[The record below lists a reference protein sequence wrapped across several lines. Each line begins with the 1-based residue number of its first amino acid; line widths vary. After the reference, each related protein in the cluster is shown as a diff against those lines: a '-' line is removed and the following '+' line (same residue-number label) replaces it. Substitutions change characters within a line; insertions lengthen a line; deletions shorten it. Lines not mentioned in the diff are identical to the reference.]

1 MKRKLML
8 LLTCLFVGIGL
19 VTAQIT
25 KVTGTVISEEDGLP
39 VVGASILVKG
49 TAVGTVTD
57 MDGKF
62 QLPNVP
68 SSAKT
73 LVISFI
79 GMENKEV
86 PIKPSVKVTLKP
98 MTELLSEVL
107 VTGTYGSAKKLGS
120 MVGSV
125 AAVKSE
131 KIANRPSA
139 NFADGL
145 QGQVAGLQV
154 FTSSGEPSEGVSMRL
169 RGIGSINSSSEPL
182 FILDGA
188 PISSG
193 AFSAINPNDIENLTI
208 LKDASSTSI
217 YGSRAANGVIVI
229 TTKRGKGVKPTVTI
243 KGQYGIS
250 QRAVENI
257 TLMNSEQYFNFCETV
272 NPNYKTNE
280 AFQANKEFALKHG
293 ISTDWYDYFFKDNAP
308 TYQLD
313 ASITGVANNTNYFI
327 SASHYDAEGIE
338 PASGM
343 KRETVRSNIDTK
355 VSDWFRVGLNLGL
368 SYEDF
373 ETNGFAGTGN
383 SWYNVATLSKWAI
396 PYETPYEIIENADGS
411 ISYGKR
417 KNILDKI
424 GLWNPYYLLENQP
437 TEKNKIRLYG
447 NAFEEITPIKGLTIR
462 AAQAIDAFDYRYR
475 YVSLPADYNNQK
487 GSASESFQRYSSFT
501 FTNTAEYKFSINE
514 MHNISALVGQESI
527 IYNGSSFGASVD
539 NITDGR
545 LPMLSNGTIP
555 KQPSASKKKK
565 VMNSYFSR
573 LEYNFGE
580 KYFFDASFRTDGSS
594 IFGRD
599 NRWASFF
606 SVGTMWNVSKEAFME
621 DIDWLKDLK
630 VKFSYGTTGNSA
642 FDGDPYYP
650 SLGLVGTGKYNGD
663 QTFYISSVQND
674 GLTWEKQ
681 KTINIGLSARLFD
694 RLDIDL
700 AYYDKKTT
708 DMLMTIPYSYTTGHS
723 SGWGN
728 IGSMFNRG
736 FEATVSYD
744 IINRRNL
751 QWSVSANI
759 NYNKNQITELFG
771 GRDEYVVANTGIKY
785 QVGMPYGEL
794 YYVRWVGVDPADG
807 QQIWLDKDG
816 NETKTYSE
824 DNAVFTGKQR
834 YAPWA
839 GGFSTSFF
847 WKGFSINAD
856 FSYVLGKYTINNDA
870 FFYNNP
876 NFAGQLNQSTDMLDM
891 WTTPGQVTNIPAA
904 NSELRFDT
912 HLIENASFL
921 RLKNLTIGYTL
932 PENWLHKTGFIK
944 GARIFAVGRNL
955 LTVTNYTGADPEVD
969 SNLQLGKYP
978 NTKQF
983 TIGAELTF

>member
-1 MKRKLML
+1 MKRKFML
-8 LLTCLFVGIGL
+8 LLICLFIGIGL
-19 VTAQIT
+19 VTAQVT

-139 NFADGL
+139 NFADAL

-785 QVGMPYGEL
+785 QVRMPYGEL

>member
-1 MKRKLML
+1 
-8 LLTCLFVGIGL
+8 
-19 VTAQIT
+19 
-25 KVTGTVISEEDGLP
+25 
-39 VVGASILVKG
+39 
-49 TAVGTVTD
+49 
-57 MDGKF
+57 
-62 QLPNVP
+62 
-68 SSAKT
+68 
-73 LVISFI
+73 
-79 GMENKEV
+79 MENKEV

-139 NFADGL
+139 NFADAL

-545 LPMLSNGTIP
+545 LTMLSNGTIP

>member
-1 MKRKLML
+1 
-8 LLTCLFVGIGL
+8 
-19 VTAQIT
+19 
-25 KVTGTVISEEDGLP
+25 
-39 VVGASILVKG
+39 
-49 TAVGTVTD
+49 
-57 MDGKF
+57 
-62 QLPNVP
+62 
-68 SSAKT
+68 
-73 LVISFI
+73 
-79 GMENKEV
+79 MENKEV

-139 NFADGL
+139 NFADAL

-708 DMLMTIPYSYTTGHS
+708 DMLMTIPYSYTTGHI

>member
-1 MKRKLML
+1 MYS
-8 LLTCLFVGIGL
+8 F
-19 VTAQIT
+19 
-25 KVTGTVISEEDGLP
+25 
-39 VVGASILVKG
+39 
-49 TAVGTVTD
+49 
-57 MDGKF
+57 
-62 QLPNVP
+62 

-139 NFADGL
+139 NFADAL

-447 NAFEEITPIKGLTIR
+447 NAFEEITPIKGLIIR

>member
-1 MKRKLML
+1 MYG
-8 LLTCLFVGIGL
+8 F
-19 VTAQIT
+19 
-25 KVTGTVISEEDGLP
+25 
-39 VVGASILVKG
+39 
-49 TAVGTVTD
+49 
-57 MDGKF
+57 
-62 QLPNVP
+62 

-139 NFADGL
+139 NFADAL

-870 FFYNNP
+870 FLL
-876 NFAGQLNQSTDMLDM
+876 QQSKFCRSVK
-891 WTTPGQVTNIPAA
+891 PIN
-904 NSELRFDT
+904 
-912 HLIENASFL
+912 
-921 RLKNLTIGYTL
+921 GY
-932 PENWLHKTGFIK
+932 
-944 GARIFAVGRNL
+944 A
-955 LTVTNYTGADPEVD
+955 
-969 SNLQLGKYP
+969 
-978 NTKQF
+978 
-983 TIGAELTF
+983 

>member
-1 MKRKLML
+1 MYG
-8 LLTCLFVGIGL
+8 F
-19 VTAQIT
+19 
-25 KVTGTVISEEDGLP
+25 
-39 VVGASILVKG
+39 
-49 TAVGTVTD
+49 
-57 MDGKF
+57 
-62 QLPNVP
+62 

-139 NFADGL
+139 NFADAL

-373 ETNGFAGTGN
+373 ETNGFAGTVN

-501 FTNTAEYKFSINE
+501 FTNTA
-514 MHNISALVGQESI
+514 
-527 IYNGSSFGASVD
+527 
-539 NITDGR
+539 
-545 LPMLSNGTIP
+545 
-555 KQPSASKKKK
+555 
-565 VMNSYFSR
+565 
-573 LEYNFGE
+573 
-580 KYFFDASFRTDGSS
+580 
-594 IFGRD
+594 
-599 NRWASFF
+599 
-606 SVGTMWNVSKEAFME
+606 
-621 DIDWLKDLK
+621 
-630 VKFSYGTTGNSA
+630 
-642 FDGDPYYP
+642 
-650 SLGLVGTGKYNGD
+650 
-663 QTFYISSVQND
+663 
-674 GLTWEKQ
+674 
-681 KTINIGLSARLFD
+681 
-694 RLDIDL
+694 
-700 AYYDKKTT
+700 
-708 DMLMTIPYSYTTGHS
+708 
-723 SGWGN
+723 
-728 IGSMFNRG
+728 
-736 FEATVSYD
+736 
-744 IINRRNL
+744 
-751 QWSVSANI
+751 
-759 NYNKNQITELFG
+759 
-771 GRDEYVVANTGIKY
+771 
-785 QVGMPYGEL
+785 
-794 YYVRWVGVDPADG
+794 
-807 QQIWLDKDG
+807 
-816 NETKTYSE
+816 
-824 DNAVFTGKQR
+824 
-834 YAPWA
+834 
-839 GGFSTSFF
+839 
-847 WKGFSINAD
+847 
-856 FSYVLGKYTINNDA
+856 
-870 FFYNNP
+870 
-876 NFAGQLNQSTDMLDM
+876 
-891 WTTPGQVTNIPAA
+891 
-904 NSELRFDT
+904 
-912 HLIENASFL
+912 
-921 RLKNLTIGYTL
+921 
-932 PENWLHKTGFIK
+932 
-944 GARIFAVGRNL
+944 
-955 LTVTNYTGADPEVD
+955 
-969 SNLQLGKYP
+969 
-978 NTKQF
+978 
-983 TIGAELTF
+983 